1 MSTPPHSE
9 DRRPSDSTTT
19 PGSTGTPTRSRPRKI
34 IDELTY
40 PHGIHPALVPGVG
53 VEDRKVKFGTDRVVF
68 AITAV
73 LVVGFIAWG
82 VLGTDS
88 LSTVSATALAWVTDN
103 TGWFFILLSTAAV
116 VFMIFIG
123 FTRTGKI
130 KLGRDDEEPEY
141 SFFSWL
147 AMLFAAGMGIGLVF
161 YGAFEPM
168 SYFEGGIPG
177 FSKVAEA
184 GSDSMVVYALVQ
196 SAFHWA
202 LNPWAIYAV
211 VGVSVAY
218 GAYRRGRAPLI
229 SRVFTALLGHKRVD
243 GTLGKLID
251 VFAIFAT
258 LFGTAASLGVGAMQI
273 GSGISIVG
281 GLDKL
286 SNNALIVIIALLS
299 VGFIISAVSGVS
311 RGIRY
316 LSNINL
322 SLAFVLA
329 LFVFLVGPTVF
340 LLTLI
345 PSTFS
350 TYVSEYLFMTGQ
362 SAAWGP
368 ESAEFSNTWTVYYW
382 AWWLS
387 WSPFVG
393 MFIAKISRGRTIRQF
408 VLGVLFIPS
417 TIVVMAFTVLGGT
430 AIWQQL
436 QTRAIAPDNTVDTLP
451 PPEEIFFT
459 VLGGL
464 PGAGIMAGVVVV
476 MPAVF
481 FVTTADSASVVT
493 SQMSQ
498 RGNPNPKRRVTV
510 FWGLCMA
517 GIAVVMLLI
526 GGQNALT
533 GLTGLQNLITI
544 TALPFTLI
552 MFAMAVALHK
562 DLRRDPM
569 IIREQYSRWAV
580 DKSVRHGIDE
590 YGDDFTFAVEH
601 APDSKWATGADFD
614 SSAPEVTDWYQ
625 RADEDGNPVDYDYET
640 GEFTGVPEEVGHDDT
655 GEPSQGHAGDSAG
668 SGRR

>member
-1 MSTPPHSE
+1 MSTPPHFT
-9 DRRPSDSTTT
+9 DREPSTTPPHDHAT
-19 PGSTGTPTRSRPRKI
+19 QGSTARSRPRKI

-53 VEDRKVKFGTDRVVF
+53 VEDREVKFGTDKVVF
-68 AITAV
+68 AVTAV

-82 VLGTDS
+82 VLSTDS

-123 FTRTGKI
+123 FTRTGRI

-168 SYFEGGIPG
+168 TYYEGGIPG
-177 FSKVAEA
+177 FAHVAEA
-184 GSDSMVVYALVQ
+184 GSDSMIVYALVQ

-243 GTLGKLID
+243 GTMGKLID

-281 GLDKL
+281 GIDKL
-286 SNNALIVIIALLS
+286 SNNALIVIIVLLS

-350 TYVSEYLFMTGQ
+350 TYISEYLFMTGQ

-368 ESAEFSNTWTVYYW
+368 QSAEFSNTWTVYYW

-408 VLGVLFIPS
+408 VTVVLVVPASVCILWFIVFGGSAMFFAKNGADLSVENGAESMLFGLFDQLPLTAVTS
-417 TIVVMAFTVLGGT
+417 VLAMVV
-430 AIWQQL
+430 I
-436 QTRAIAPDNTVDTLP
+436 
-451 PPEEIFFT
+451 
-459 VLGGL
+459 
-464 PGAGIMAGVVVV
+464 GI
-476 MPAVF
+476 F
-481 FVTTADSASVVT
+481 FVTSADSASVVMGT
-493 SQMSQ
+493 MTQ
-498 RGNPNPKRRVTV
+498 RGRPDPSKWIVI
-510 FWGLCMA
+510 FWGACLA
-517 GIAVVMLLI
+517 GIAIVMLLVA
-526 GGQNALT
+526 GNDALA
-533 GLTGLQNLITI
+533 GMQRLVIVS
-544 TALPFTLI
+544 ALPFAVVV
-552 MFAMAVALHK
+552 AMMMVALYR
-562 DLRRDPM
+562 DLRNDPASL
-569 IIREQYSRWAV
+569 RTRFAV
-580 DKSVRHGIDE
+580 SAVEKAVSAGLAEHGDN
-590 YGDDFTFAVEH
+590 FALQVEH
-601 APDSKWATGADFD
+601 AEGHRAAGNTFD
-614 SSAPEVTDWYQ
+614 SHDPAITEWYRQTDENGDETDFAYKSAWVSSAVDDIADGTPE
-625 RADEDGNPVDYDYET
+625 
-640 GEFTGVPEEVGHDDT
+640 GEAPWEQTTPKHRND
-655 GEPSQGHAGDSAG
+655 Q
-668 SGRR
+668 

>member
-1 MSTPPHSE
+1 LSTPPHFT
-9 DRRPSDSTTT
+9 DREPSTTPPHDHAT
-19 PGSTGTPTRSRPRKI
+19 QGSTARSRPRKI

-53 VEDRKVKFGTDRVVF
+53 VEDRKVKFGTDKVVF
-68 AITAV
+68 AVTAV

-82 VLGTDS
+82 VLSTDS

-123 FTRTGKI
+123 FTRTGRI

-161 YGAFEPM
+161 YGTFEPM
-168 SYFEGGIPG
+168 TYYEGGIPG
-177 FSKVAEA
+177 FAQAAEA
-184 GSDSMVVYALVQ
+184 GSDSMIVYALVQ

-243 GTLGKLID
+243 GTMGKLID

-281 GLDKL
+281 GIDKL
-286 SNNALIVIIALLS
+286 SNNALIVIIVLLS

-368 ESAEFSNTWTVYYW
+368 QSAEFSNTWTVYYW

-408 VLGVLFIPS
+408 VTVVLVVPASVCILWFIVFGGSAMFFAKNGADLSVENGAESMLFGLFDQLPLTAVTS
-417 TIVVMAFTVLGGT
+417 VLAMVV
-430 AIWQQL
+430 I
-436 QTRAIAPDNTVDTLP
+436 
-451 PPEEIFFT
+451 
-459 VLGGL
+459 
-464 PGAGIMAGVVVV
+464 GI
-476 MPAVF
+476 F
-481 FVTTADSASVVT
+481 FVTSADSASVVMGT
-493 SQMSQ
+493 MTQ
-498 RGNPNPKRRVTV
+498 RGRPDPSKWIVI
-510 FWGLCMA
+510 FWGACLA
-517 GIAVVMLLI
+517 GIAIVMLLVA
-526 GGQNALT
+526 GNDALA
-533 GLTGLQNLITI
+533 GMQRLVIVS
-544 TALPFTLI
+544 ALPFAVVV
-552 MFAMAVALHK
+552 AMMMVALYR
-562 DLRRDPM
+562 DLRNDPASL
-569 IIREQYSRWAV
+569 RTRFAV
-580 DKSVRHGIDE
+580 SAVEKAVSAGLAEHGDN
-590 YGDDFTFAVEH
+590 FALQVEH
-601 APDSKWATGADFD
+601 AEGHRAAGNTFD
-614 SSAPEVTDWYQ
+614 SHDPAITEWYRQTDENGDETDFAYKSAWVSSAADDIADGTPE
-625 RADEDGNPVDYDYET
+625 
-640 GEFTGVPEEVGHDDT
+640 GEAPWEQTTPKHRND
-655 GEPSQGHAGDSAG
+655 Q
-668 SGRR
+668 

>member
-1 MSTPPHSE
+1 MSTPPHFT
-9 DRRPSDSTTT
+9 DREPSTTPPHDHAT
-19 PGSTGTPTRSRPRKI
+19 QGLTARSRPRKI

-53 VEDRKVKFGTDRVVF
+53 VEDRKVKFGTDKVVF
-68 AITAV
+68 AVTAV

-82 VLGTDS
+82 VLSTDS

-123 FTRTGKI
+123 FTRTGRI

-168 SYFEGGIPG
+168 TYYEGGIPG
-177 FSKVAEA
+177 FAHVAEA
-184 GSDSMVVYALVQ
+184 GSDSMIVYALVQ

-243 GTLGKLID
+243 GTMGKLID

-281 GLDKL
+281 GIDKL
-286 SNNALIVIIALLS
+286 SNNALIVIIVLLS

-350 TYVSEYLFMTGQ
+350 TYISEYLFMTGQ

-368 ESAEFSNTWTVYYW
+368 QSAEFSNTWTVYYW

-408 VLGVLFIPS
+408 VTVVLVVPASVCILWFIVFGGSAMFFAKNGADLSVENGAESMLFGLFDQLPLTAVTS
-417 TIVVMAFTVLGGT
+417 VLAMVV
-430 AIWQQL
+430 I
-436 QTRAIAPDNTVDTLP
+436 
-451 PPEEIFFT
+451 
-459 VLGGL
+459 
-464 PGAGIMAGVVVV
+464 GI
-476 MPAVF
+476 F
-481 FVTTADSASVVT
+481 FVTSADSASVVMGT
-493 SQMSQ
+493 MTQ
-498 RGNPNPKRRVTV
+498 RGRPDPSKWIVI
-510 FWGLCMA
+510 FWGACLA
-517 GIAVVMLLI
+517 GIAIVMLLVA
-526 GGQNALT
+526 GNDALA
-533 GLTGLQNLITI
+533 GMQRLVIVS
-544 TALPFTLI
+544 ALPFAVIVAMMMVALYRDLRYDPATLRTK
-552 MFAMAVALHK
+552 FAYSAVQKAVASGLAEHG
-562 DLRRDPM
+562 DNFALQVERAEGHRAAGDAFDSHDPA
-569 IIREQYSRWAV
+569 ITEWYRQTDENGDETDFAYKSAWVSSAV
-580 DKSVRHGIDE
+580 DDIADGTPE
-590 YGDDFTFAVEH
+590 GE
-601 APDSKWATGADFD
+601 APWEQTTPKHRND
-614 SSAPEVTDWYQ
+614 Q
-625 RADEDGNPVDYDYET
+625 
-640 GEFTGVPEEVGHDDT
+640 
-655 GEPSQGHAGDSAG
+655 
-668 SGRR
+668 

>member
-1 MSTPPHSE
+1 MSTPPHST
-9 DRRPSDSTTT
+9 DREPSTTPPHDNAT
-19 PGSTGTPTRSRPRKI
+19 QGSTARSRPRKI

-53 VEDRKVKFGTDRVVF
+53 VEDRKVKFGTDKVVF

-82 VLGTDS
+82 VLSTDS

-116 VFMIFIG
+116 LFMLFIG
-123 FTRTGKI
+123 FTRTGRI

-147 AMLFAAGMGIGLVF
+147 AMLFAAGMGIGLMF

-177 FSKVAEA
+177 FSHVSEP
-184 GSDSMVVYALVQ
+184 GQDSMVVYSLVQ

-229 SRVFTALLGHKRVD
+229 SRVFTSLLGHKRVD
-243 GTLGKLID
+243 GTMGKLID

-273 GSGISIVG
+273 GSGITILGGVG
-281 GLDKL
+281 PLG
-286 SNNALIVIIALLS
+286 NNALIGIIAALS
-299 VGFIISAVSGVS
+299 VCFVISAVSGVS

-322 SLAFVLA
+322 TLAFVLA
-329 LFVFLVGPTVF
+329 LFVFFVGPTVF

-350 TYVSEYLFMTGQ
+350 TYISEYLFMTGQ

-368 ESAEFSNTWTVYYW
+368 DSAEFSNTWTVYYW

-393 MFIAKISRGRTIRQF
+393 MFIAKISRGRSIRQF
-408 VLGVLFIPS
+408 VTVVLVVPASVCILWFIVFGGAAMYFSKNGADLSVADGAESMLFALFDQLPLTGVTS
-417 TIVVMAFTVLGGT
+417 VLGM
-430 AIWQQL
+430 IV
-436 QTRAIAPDNTVDTLP
+436 I
-451 PPEEIFFT
+451 
-459 VLGGL
+459 
-464 PGAGIMAGVVVV
+464 GI
-476 MPAVF
+476 F
-481 FVTTADSASVVT
+481 FVTSADSASVVMGT
-493 SQMSQ
+493 MTQ
-498 RGNPNPKRRVTV
+498 RGRPSPSKWIVI
-510 FWGLCMA
+510 FWGACLA
-517 GIAVVMLLI
+517 GIAIVMLLV
-526 GGQNALT
+526 GGDDALA
-533 GLTGLQNLITI
+533 GMQNLVIVS
-544 TALPFTLI
+544 ALPFAVI
-552 MFAMAVALHK
+552 VAMMMVALYR
-562 DLRRDPM
+562 DLRNDPATL
-569 IIREQYSRWAV
+569 RTRFAV
-580 DKSVRHGIDE
+580 SAVEKAVSAGLAEHGDN
-590 YGDDFTFAVEH
+590 FALQVEH
-601 APDSKWATGADFD
+601 AEGHRAAGNTFD
-614 SSAPEVTDWYQ
+614 SHDPAITEWYRQTDENGDETDFTYKSAWVSSAADDIADGTPEGEVPGHQTTP
-625 RADEDGNPVDYDYET
+625 NPRNA
-640 GEFTGVPEEVGHDDT
+640 
-655 GEPSQGHAGDSAG
+655 Q
-668 SGRR
+668 

>member
-1 MSTPPHSE
+1 MSTPPHFT
-9 DRRPSDSTTT
+9 DREPSTTPPHDHAT
-19 PGSTGTPTRSRPRKI
+19 QGSTARSRPRKI

-53 VEDRKVKFGTDRVVF
+53 VEDRKVKFGTDKVVF
-68 AITAV
+68 AVTAV

-82 VLGTDS
+82 VLSTDS

-123 FTRTGKI
+123 FTRTGRI

-161 YGAFEPM
+161 YGTFEPM
-168 SYFEGGIPG
+168 TYYEGGIPG
-177 FSKVAEA
+177 FAQAAEA
-184 GSDSMVVYALVQ
+184 GSDSMIVYALVQ

-243 GTLGKLID
+243 GTMGKLID

-281 GLDKL
+281 GIDKL
-286 SNNALIVIIALLS
+286 SNNALIVIIVLLS

-368 ESAEFSNTWTVYYW
+368 QSAEFSNTWTVYYW

-408 VLGVLFIPS
+408 VTVVLVVPASVCILWFIVFGGSAMFFAKNGADLSVENGAESMLFGLFDQLPLTAVTS
-417 TIVVMAFTVLGGT
+417 VLAMVV
-430 AIWQQL
+430 I
-436 QTRAIAPDNTVDTLP
+436 
-451 PPEEIFFT
+451 
-459 VLGGL
+459 
-464 PGAGIMAGVVVV
+464 GI
-476 MPAVF
+476 F
-481 FVTTADSASVVT
+481 FVTSADSASVVMGT
-493 SQMSQ
+493 MTQ
-498 RGNPNPKRRVTV
+498 RGRPDPSKWIVI
-510 FWGLCMA
+510 FWGACLA
-517 GIAVVMLLI
+517 GIAIVMLLVA
-526 GGQNALT
+526 GNDALA
-533 GLTGLQNLITI
+533 GMQRLVIVS
-544 TALPFTLI
+544 ALPFAVVV
-552 MFAMAVALHK
+552 AMMMVALYR
-562 DLRRDPM
+562 DLRNDPASL
-569 IIREQYSRWAV
+569 RTRFAV
-580 DKSVRHGIDE
+580 SAVEKAVSAGLAEHGDN
-590 YGDDFTFAVEH
+590 FALQVEH
-601 APDSKWATGADFD
+601 AEGHRAAGNTFD
-614 SSAPEVTDWYQ
+614 SHDPAITEWYRQTDENGDETDFAYKSAWVSSAADDIADGTPE
-625 RADEDGNPVDYDYET
+625 
-640 GEFTGVPEEVGHDDT
+640 GEAPWEQTTPKHRND
-655 GEPSQGHAGDSAG
+655 Q
-668 SGRR
+668 

>member
-1 MSTPPHSE
+1 LSTPPHST
-9 DRRPSDSTTT
+9 DREPSTTPPHDHAT
-19 PGSTGTPTRSRPRKI
+19 QGSTARSRPRKI

-53 VEDRKVKFGTDRVVF
+53 VEDRKVKFGTDKVVF
-68 AITAV
+68 AVTAV

-82 VLGTDS
+82 VLSTDS

-123 FTRTGKI
+123 FTRTGRI

-168 SYFEGGIPG
+168 TYYEGGIPG
-177 FSKVAEA
+177 FAHAAEA
-184 GSDSMVVYALVQ
+184 GSDSMIVYALVQ

-281 GLDKL
+281 GIDKL
-286 SNNALIVIIALLS
+286 SNNALIVIIVLLS

-350 TYVSEYLFMTGQ
+350 TYISEYLFMTGQ

-368 ESAEFSNTWTVYYW
+368 QSAQFSNTWTVYYW

-408 VLGVLFIPS
+408 VTVVLVVPASVCILWFIVFGGSAMFFAKNGADLSVENGAESMLFGLFDQLPLTAVTS
-417 TIVVMAFTVLGGT
+417 VLAMVV
-430 AIWQQL
+430 I
-436 QTRAIAPDNTVDTLP
+436 
-451 PPEEIFFT
+451 
-459 VLGGL
+459 
-464 PGAGIMAGVVVV
+464 GI
-476 MPAVF
+476 F
-481 FVTTADSASVVT
+481 FVTSADSASVVMGT
-493 SQMSQ
+493 MTQ
-498 RGNPNPKRRVTV
+498 RGRPDPSKWIVI
-510 FWGLCMA
+510 FWGACLA
-517 GIAVVMLLI
+517 GIAIVMILVA
-526 GGQNALT
+526 GNDALA
-533 GLTGLQNLITI
+533 GMQRLVIVS
-544 TALPFTLI
+544 ALPFAVI
-552 MFAMAVALHK
+552 VAMMMVALYR
-562 DLRRDPM
+562 DLRNDPATL
-569 IIREQYSRWAV
+569 RTRFAASAV
-580 DKSVRHGIDE
+580 EKAVSAGLAEHGDN
-590 YGDDFTFAVEH
+590 FALQVEH
-601 APDSKWATGADFD
+601 AEGHRAAGNTFD
-614 SSAPEVTDWYQ
+614 SHDPAITEWYRQTDENGDETDFTYKSAWVSSA
-625 RADEDGNPVDYDYET
+625 ADDIAAGTPQ
-640 GEFTGVPEEVGHDDT
+640 GEAPWEQTTPKHRND
-655 GEPSQGHAGDSAG
+655 Q
-668 SGRR
+668 

>member
-1 MSTPPHSE
+1 MSTPPHST
-9 DRRPSDSTTT
+9 DREPSTTPPHDHAT
-19 PGSTGTPTRSRPRKI
+19 QGSTARSRSRQI

-368 ESAEFSNTWTVYYW
+368 QSAEFSNTWTVYYW

-408 VLGVLFIPS
+408 VTVVLVVPASVCILWFIVFGGSAMFFAKNGADLSVDNGAESMLFGLFDQLPLTAVTS
-417 TIVVMAFTVLGGT
+417 VLAMVV
-430 AIWQQL
+430 I
-436 QTRAIAPDNTVDTLP
+436 
-451 PPEEIFFT
+451 
-459 VLGGL
+459 
-464 PGAGIMAGVVVV
+464 GI
-476 MPAVF
+476 F
-481 FVTTADSASVVT
+481 FVTSADSASVVMGT
-493 SQMSQ
+493 MTQ
-498 RGNPNPKRRVTV
+498 RGRPDPSKWIVI
-510 FWGLCMA
+510 FWGACLA
-517 GIAVVMLLI
+517 GIAIVMLLVA
-526 GGQNALT
+526 GNDALA
-533 GLTGLQNLITI
+533 GMQRLVIVS
-544 TALPFTLI
+544 ALPFAVVVAMMMVALYRDLRNDPATLRTK
-552 MFAMAVALHK
+552 FAYSAVQKAVASGLAEHG
-562 DLRRDPM
+562 DNFALQVERAEGHRAAGDAFDSHDPA
-569 IIREQYSRWAV
+569 ITEWYRQTDENGDETDFQYKSEWVTSAV
-580 DKSVRHGIDE
+580 DDIAKDTPEGEAPWDQTTPKHLDE
-590 YGDDFTFAVEH
+590 
-601 APDSKWATGADFD
+601 K
-614 SSAPEVTDWYQ
+614 
-625 RADEDGNPVDYDYET
+625 
-640 GEFTGVPEEVGHDDT
+640 
-655 GEPSQGHAGDSAG
+655 
-668 SGRR
+668 

>member
-1 MSTPPHSE
+1 MSTPPHST
-9 DRRPSDSTTT
+9 DREPSTTPPHDHAT
-19 PGSTGTPTRSRPRKI
+19 QGSTARSRPRKI
-34 IDELTY
+34 TDELTY

-53 VEDRKVKFGTDRVVF
+53 VEDRKVKFGTDKVVF

-82 VLGTDS
+82 VLSTDS

-123 FTRTGKI
+123 FTRTGRI

-168 SYFEGGIPG
+168 TYYEGGIPG
-177 FSKVAEA
+177 FAHVAEA
-184 GSDSMVVYALVQ
+184 GSDSMIVYALVQ

-243 GTLGKLID
+243 GTMGKLID

-281 GLDKL
+281 GIDKL
-286 SNNALIVIIALLS
+286 SNNALIVIIVLLS

-350 TYVSEYLFMTGQ
+350 TYISEYLFMTGQ

-368 ESAEFSNTWTVYYW
+368 QSAEFSNTWTVYYW

-408 VLGVLFIPS
+408 VTVVLVVPASVCILWFIVFGGSAMFFAKNGADLSVENGAESMLFGLFDQLPLTAVTS
-417 TIVVMAFTVLGGT
+417 VLAMVV
-430 AIWQQL
+430 I
-436 QTRAIAPDNTVDTLP
+436 
-451 PPEEIFFT
+451 
-459 VLGGL
+459 
-464 PGAGIMAGVVVV
+464 GI
-476 MPAVF
+476 F
-481 FVTTADSASVVT
+481 FVTSADSASVVMGT
-493 SQMSQ
+493 MTQ
-498 RGNPNPKRRVTV
+498 RGRPDPSKWIVI
-510 FWGLCMA
+510 FWGACLA
-517 GIAVVMLLI
+517 GIAIVMLLVA
-526 GGQNALT
+526 GNDALA
-533 GLTGLQNLITI
+533 GMQRLVIVS
-544 TALPFTLI
+544 ALPFAVI
-552 MFAMAVALHK
+552 VAVMMVALYR
-562 DLRRDPM
+562 DLRNDPASL
-569 IIREQYSRWAV
+569 RTRFAV
-580 DKSVRHGIDE
+580 
-590 YGDDFTFAVEH
+590 FAVEKAVSAGLAEHGDNFALQVEH
-601 APDSKWATGADFD
+601 AEGHRAAGNTFD
-614 SSAPEVTDWYQ
+614 SHDPAITEWYRQTDENGDETDFAYKSAWVSSAADDIADGTPRGRGPVGTDHSQAPQRPVTP
-625 RADEDGNPVDYDYET
+625 RA
-640 GEFTGVPEEVGHDDT
+640 
-655 GEPSQGHAGDSAG
+655 
-668 SGRR
+668 R

>member
-1 MSTPPHSE
+1 MSTPPHST
-9 DRRPSDSTTT
+9 DREPSTTPPHDHAT
-19 PGSTGTPTRSRPRKI
+19 QGSTARSRPRKI

-53 VEDRKVKFGTDRVVF
+53 VEDRKVKFGTDKVVF

-82 VLGTDS
+82 VLSTDS

-123 FTRTGKI
+123 FTRTGRI

-168 SYFEGGIPG
+168 TYYEGGIPG
-177 FSKVAEA
+177 FAHAAEA
-184 GSDSMVVYALVQ
+184 GSDSMIVYALVQ

-243 GTLGKLID
+243 GTMGKLID

-281 GLDKL
+281 GIDKL
-286 SNNALIVIIALLS
+286 SNNALIVIIVLLS

-368 ESAEFSNTWTVYYW
+368 QSAEFSNTWTVYYW

-408 VLGVLFIPS
+408 VTVVLVVPASVCILWFIVFGGSAMFFAKNGADLSVENGAESMLFGLFDQLPLTAVTS
-417 TIVVMAFTVLGGT
+417 VLAMVV
-430 AIWQQL
+430 I
-436 QTRAIAPDNTVDTLP
+436 
-451 PPEEIFFT
+451 
-459 VLGGL
+459 
-464 PGAGIMAGVVVV
+464 GI
-476 MPAVF
+476 F
-481 FVTTADSASVVT
+481 FVTSADSASVVMGT
-493 SQMSQ
+493 MTQ
-498 RGNPNPKRRVTV
+498 RGRPDPSKWIVI
-510 FWGLCMA
+510 FWGACLA
-517 GIAVVMLLI
+517 GIAIVMILVA
-526 GGQNALT
+526 GNDALA
-533 GLTGLQNLITI
+533 GMQRLVIVS
-544 TALPFTLI
+544 ALPFAVVV
-552 MFAMAVALHK
+552 AMMMVALYR
-562 DLRRDPM
+562 DLRNDPASL
-569 IIREQYSRWAV
+569 RTRFAV
-580 DKSVRHGIDE
+580 SAVEKAVSAGLAEHGDN
-590 YGDDFTFAVEH
+590 FALQVEH
-601 APDSKWATGADFD
+601 AEGHRAAGNTFD
-614 SSAPEVTDWYQ
+614 SHDPAITEWYRQTDENGDETDFAYKSAWVSSAADDIADGTPE
-625 RADEDGNPVDYDYET
+625 
-640 GEFTGVPEEVGHDDT
+640 GEAPWEQTTPKHRND
-655 GEPSQGHAGDSAG
+655 Q
-668 SGRR
+668 

>member
-1 MSTPPHSE
+1 MSTPPHST
-9 DRRPSDSTTT
+9 DREPSTTPPHDHAT
-19 PGSTGTPTRSRPRKI
+19 QGSTARSRPRKI

-53 VEDRKVKFGTDRVVF
+53 VEDRKVKFGTDKVVF

-82 VLGTDS
+82 VLSTDS

-116 VFMIFIG
+116 LFMLFIG
-123 FTRTGKI
+123 FTRTGRI

-147 AMLFAAGMGIGLVF
+147 AMLFAAGMGIGLMF

-177 FSKVAEA
+177 FSHVSEP
-184 GSDSMVVYALVQ
+184 GQDSMVVYSLVQ

-229 SRVFTALLGHKRVD
+229 SRVFTSLLGHKRVD
-243 GTLGKLID
+243 GTMGKLID

-273 GSGISIVG
+273 GSGITILGGVG
-281 GLDKL
+281 PLG
-286 SNNALIVIIALLS
+286 NNALIGIIAALS
-299 VGFIISAVSGVS
+299 VCFVISAVSGVS

-322 SLAFVLA
+322 TLAFVLA
-329 LFVFLVGPTVF
+329 LFVFFVGPTVF

-350 TYVSEYLFMTGQ
+350 TYISEYLFMTGQ

-368 ESAEFSNTWTVYYW
+368 DSAEFSNTWTVYYW

-393 MFIAKISRGRTIRQF
+393 MFIAKISRGRSIRQF
-408 VLGVLFIPS
+408 VTVVLVVPASVCILWFIVFGGAAMYFSKNGADLSVADGAESMLFALFDQLPLTGVTS
-417 TIVVMAFTVLGGT
+417 VLGM
-430 AIWQQL
+430 IV
-436 QTRAIAPDNTVDTLP
+436 I
-451 PPEEIFFT
+451 
-459 VLGGL
+459 
-464 PGAGIMAGVVVV
+464 GI
-476 MPAVF
+476 F
-481 FVTTADSASVVT
+481 FVTSADSASVVMGT
-493 SQMSQ
+493 MTQ
-498 RGNPNPKRRVTV
+498 RGRPSPSKWIVI
-510 FWGLCMA
+510 FWGACLA
-517 GIAVVMLLI
+517 GIAIVMLLV
-526 GGQNALT
+526 GGDDALA
-533 GLTGLQNLITI
+533 GMQNLVIVS
-544 TALPFTLI
+544 ALPFAVI
-552 MFAMAVALHK
+552 VAMMMVALYR
-562 DLRRDPM
+562 DLRNDPATL
-569 IIREQYSRWAV
+569 RTRFAV
-580 DKSVRHGIDE
+580 SAVEKAVSAGLAEHGDN
-590 YGDDFTFAVEH
+590 FALQVEH
-601 APDSKWATGADFD
+601 AEGHRAAGNTFNSHDPAITEWYRQTDENGDETDFTYKSAWV
-614 SSAPEVTDWYQ
+614 SSAADDIADGTPE
-625 RADEDGNPVDYDYET
+625 
-640 GEFTGVPEEVGHDDT
+640 GEAPWEQTTPKHRND
-655 GEPSQGHAGDSAG
+655 Q
-668 SGRR
+668 

>member
-408 VLGVLFIPS
+408 VTVVLVVPASVCILWFIVFGGSAMFFSKNGADLSVDNGAESMLFGLFDQLPLTAVTS
-417 TIVVMAFTVLGGT
+417 VLAMVV
-430 AIWQQL
+430 I
-436 QTRAIAPDNTVDTLP
+436 
-451 PPEEIFFT
+451 
-459 VLGGL
+459 
-464 PGAGIMAGVVVV
+464 GI
-476 MPAVF
+476 F
-481 FVTTADSASVVT
+481 FVTSADSASVVMGT
-493 SQMSQ
+493 MTQ
-498 RGNPNPKRRVTV
+498 RGRPDPSKWIVI
-510 FWGLCMA
+510 FWGACLA
-517 GIAVVMLLI
+517 GIAIVMLLVA
-526 GGQNALT
+526 GNDALA
-533 GLTGLQNLITI
+533 GMQRLVIVS
-544 TALPFTLI
+544 ALPFAVIVAMMMVALYRDLSNDPATLRTK
-552 MFAMAVALHK
+552 FAYSAVQKAVAAGLAEHG
-562 DLRRDPM
+562 DNFALQVERAEGHRAAGDAFDSHDPA
-569 IIREQYSRWAV
+569 ITEWYRQTDENGDETDFQYKSEWVTSAV
-580 DKSVRHGIDE
+580 DDIVKDTPEGEAPWDQTTPKNLDE
-590 YGDDFTFAVEH
+590 
-601 APDSKWATGADFD
+601 K
-614 SSAPEVTDWYQ
+614 
-625 RADEDGNPVDYDYET
+625 
-640 GEFTGVPEEVGHDDT
+640 
-655 GEPSQGHAGDSAG
+655 
-668 SGRR
+668 

>member
-1 MSTPPHSE
+1 MSTPPHFA
-9 DRRPSDSTTT
+9 DREPSTTPPHDHAT
-19 PGSTGTPTRSRPRKI
+19 QGSTARSRPREI

-53 VEDRKVKFGTDRVVF
+53 VEDRKVKFGTDKVVF
-68 AITAV
+68 AVTAV

-82 VLGTDS
+82 VLSTDS

-123 FTRTGKI
+123 FTRTGRI

-161 YGAFEPM
+161 YGTFEPM
-168 SYFEGGIPG
+168 TYYEGGIPG
-177 FSKVAEA
+177 FAQAAEA
-184 GSDSMVVYALVQ
+184 GSDSMIVYALVQ

-211 VGVSVAY
+211 VGVSVAC

-281 GLDKL
+281 GIDKL
-286 SNNALIVIIALLS
+286 SNNALIVIIVLLS
-299 VGFIISAVSGVS
+299 VCFVISAVSGVS

-322 SLAFVLA
+322 TLAFVLA
-329 LFVFLVGPTVF
+329 LFVFFVGPTVF

-350 TYVSEYLFMTGQ
+350 TYISEYLFMTGQ

-368 ESAEFSNTWTVYYW
+368 DSAEFSNTWTVYYW

-393 MFIAKISRGRTIRQF
+393 MFIAKISRGRSIRQF
-408 VLGVLFIPS
+408 VTVVLVVPASVCILWFIVFGGAAMYFSKNGADLSVADGAESMLFALFDQLPLTGVTS
-417 TIVVMAFTVLGGT
+417 VLGM
-430 AIWQQL
+430 IV
-436 QTRAIAPDNTVDTLP
+436 I
-451 PPEEIFFT
+451 
-459 VLGGL
+459 
-464 PGAGIMAGVVVV
+464 GI
-476 MPAVF
+476 F
-481 FVTTADSASVVT
+481 FVTSADSASVVMGT
-493 SQMSQ
+493 MTQ
-498 RGNPNPKRRVTV
+498 RGRPSPSKWIVI
-510 FWGLCMA
+510 FWGACLA
-517 GIAVVMLLI
+517 GIAIVMLLV
-526 GGQNALT
+526 GGDDALA
-533 GLTGLQNLITI
+533 GMQNLVIVS
-544 TALPFTLI
+544 ALPFAVI
-552 MFAMAVALHK
+552 VAVMMVALYR
-562 DLRRDPM
+562 DLRNDPATL
-569 IIREQYSRWAV
+569 RTRFAV
-580 DKSVRHGIDE
+580 SAVEKAVSAGLAEHGDN
-590 YGDDFTFAVEH
+590 FALQVEH
-601 APDSKWATGADFD
+601 AKGHRAAGNTFD
-614 SSAPEVTDWYQ
+614 SHDPAITEWYRQTDENGDETDFTYKSAWVSSAADDIADGTPE
-625 RADEDGNPVDYDYET
+625 
-640 GEFTGVPEEVGHDDT
+640 GEAPWEQTTPKHRND
-655 GEPSQGHAGDSAG
+655 Q
-668 SGRR
+668 